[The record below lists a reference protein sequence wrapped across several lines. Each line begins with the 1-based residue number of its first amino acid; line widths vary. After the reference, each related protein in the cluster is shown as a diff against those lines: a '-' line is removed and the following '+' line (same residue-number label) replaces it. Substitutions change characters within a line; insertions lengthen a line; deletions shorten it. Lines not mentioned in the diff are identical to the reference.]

1 MTTVPES
8 HGMRPSPLS
17 HMSVPGPN
25 PYILPS
31 PPSSPILHER
41 RNSFQPKRR
50 NSLGRLLARGHQSN
64 PDLSRPFDYDGVPP
78 IPRVPS
84 SASSRSS
91 YVPQAKSKMSRKREK
106 GRADLEK
113 PTSYSKQERIEHQSI
128 LGADPAGFG
137 FYLYP
142 KAPAQ
147 ELSQKNSKVD
157 YYGGSFGGGTSRRGS
172 WAGMSADNG
181 SRRGAWRDQRGCSF
195 RGNVASQIIME
206 EETNDFYQEK
216 SAVQTQRRHSESPM
230 HGGQWRQSRLE
241 AAAAPVPPHSAVNN
255 NSSPQSPPRSKDGR
269 LDDIRRRSLQQEAMT
284 DKFREIVPAP
294 ALKMETVDA

>member
-1 MTTVPES
+1 
-8 HGMRPSPLS
+8 
-17 HMSVPGPN
+17 
-25 PYILPS
+25 
-31 PPSSPILHER
+31 
-41 RNSFQPKRR
+41 
-50 NSLGRLLARGHQSN
+50 
-64 PDLSRPFDYDGVPP
+64 
-78 IPRVPS
+78 
-84 SASSRSS
+84 
-91 YVPQAKSKMSRKREK
+91 MSRKREK

-142 KAPAQ
+142 KTPAQ
-147 ELSQKNSKVD
+147 DLSQKNSKVD

-172 WAGMSADNG
+172 WGGMSADNG

-241 AAAAPVPPHSAVNN
+241 AAAASVPPHSAVNN

-284 DKFREIVPAP
+284 DKFREVVPVP